1 MLKLNAGVSRKVGE
15 ANYGSRGATVNV
27 ELELESGAINDAQD
41 LHARIQDLF
50 ALANQA
56 VTAELAN
63 GSSNGH
69 GAPSTSNGNGND
81 APPTNGGARPATDS
95 QQRAIRAI
103 CGNRGLNADDEA
115 RRRFSRPVCDLNLR
129 EASNL
134 IDELK
139 NGQAARR

>member
-41 LHARIQDLF
+41 LQERIRNLF

-63 GSSNGH
+63 GGSNGPA
-69 GAPSTSNGNGND
+69 APSTSNGHD
-81 APPTNGGARPATDS
+81 APPTNGSSRPATES

-103 CGNRGLNADDEA
+103 CGTQGLNADDEA
-115 RRRFSRPVCDLNLR
+115 RRCFSRSVCDLSLR